1 MTAVADSKPGAASKA
16 GVDIAS
22 LEGLNADQ
30 RAQIETYLGLL
41 DNDSR
46 EVPDVY
52 RWTSPMQ
59 GQALTVPV
67 DRYTSREWHDLEVEK
82 VWKKVW
88 QMACRVEDIL
98 EPGSFI
104 KYDIAGISVLIVRQK
119 DGTIKA
125 HKNICLHRG
134 RTLKEADGIADSFV
148 CPFHGITWD
157 LDGSLKHRPC
167 NWDFGHAD
175 GDFALKPVLVDTWGG
190 FVFINLDPDAAPLAD
205 FLGDLPDHFE
215 RWPLEKRY
223 KQVHVGKVLRCNWK
237 LAQEAFAES
246 WHVVATHAQLLPGIG
261 DAISK
266 YDVWGNFSRTLT
278 PNGVPSPHLN
288 WEPTEQQM
296 MDAVTDRNL
305 DDDAPKIAVPEGKT
319 AREALADV
327 RRAHLEKDLGAEE
340 AQALSDAEM
349 CDSMPYTVFPNFHPW
364 GSYNR
369 TCYRFRPYGNDP
381 GMSIMEC
388 MILSPYQGDTPP
400 AGAKLQM
407 VDTDTSWT
415 TVPALGLLAR
425 VFDQDDANLPFVQI
439 GLESGSLDEV
449 TFAEYQETKLRHSH
463 VLLNEWING

>member
-1 MTAVADSKPGAASKA
+1 MTAVAD
-16 GVDIAS
+16 DH
-22 LEGLNADQ
+22 
-30 RAQIETYLGLL
+30 LL
-41 DNDSR
+41 DLENLNEGQAAQVRAYLDLLDADSR
-46 EVPDVY
+46 VVPDVY
-52 RWTSPMQ
+52 RWTAPLQ
-59 GQALTVPV
+59 GKALTVPV
-67 DRYTSREWHDLEVEK
+67 ERYTSRAFHDLEVEK

-104 KYDIAGISVLIVRQK
+104 KYDIAGISVLVVRQR
-119 DGTIKA
+119 DGSIKA
-125 HKNICLHRG
+125 HKNVCLHRG
-134 RTLKEADGIADSFV
+134 RTLKECDGIADSFT

-157 LDGSLKHRPC
+157 LDGSLKHMPC
-167 NWDFGHAD
+167 AWDFEHAD
-175 GDFALKPVLVDTWGG
+175 SDWHLKPVLVDTWGG

-205 FLGDLPDHFE
+205 FLGDLPMHFE

-223 KQVHVGKVLRCNWK
+223 KQVHVGKILRCNWK

-266 YDVWGNFSRTLT
+266 YDAWGNFSRTLT
-278 PNGVPSPHLN
+278 PNGVPSPHLS
-288 WEPTEQQM
+288 WQPTEQQM

-305 DDDAPKIAVPEGKT
+305 DQDPVIVVPDGKS

-327 RRAHLEKDLGAEE
+327 RRSHLEKDLGVQV
-340 AQALSDAEM
+340 AQSLSDAEM
-349 CDSMPYTVFPNFHPW
+349 CDSMPYTLFPNLHPW

-388 MILSPYQGDTPP
+388 MILSPYSGDTPP
-400 AGAKLQM
+400 PGAKLQM
-407 VDTDTSWT
+407 VETDTSWT
-415 TVPALGLLAR
+415 TVPALGLLGR
-425 VFDQDDANLPFVQI
+425 VFDQDDANLPFVQL

-449 TFAEYQETKLRHSH
+449 TFAEYQETKIRHFH
-463 VLLNEWING
+463 VVLEQWLA